1 MRWLLGRAALA
12 FLALPGVVAFV
23 IPWWLLG
30 RPSALLPFRWIGMF
44 PLIAG
49 VSLLLWCV
57 GSFYRHG
64 RGTLAPW
71 DPPRNLVA
79 VGPYRV
85 SRNPMYVAVSLVLWG
100 WAVGYRSRT
109 LVNYA
114 LLVMIVFYL
123 RVILFEEPWLAD
135 RYGERWVEYRSRV
148 PRWIG
153 VVRKPPQS

>member
-1 MRWLLGRAALA
+1 
-12 FLALPGVVAFV
+12 
-23 IPWWLLG
+23 
-30 RPSALLPFRWIGMF
+30 
-44 PLIAG
+44 
-49 VSLLLWCV
+49 
-57 GSFYRHG
+57 
-64 RGTLAPW
+64 
-71 DPPRNLVA
+71 
-79 VGPYRV
+79 
-85 SRNPMYVAVSLVLWG
+85 VLWG